1 MILEHFWSFE
11 RRFQML
17 AFFKGHAWLPPRVRE
32 AWACCVLWLACSLA
46 PKVLGHC
53 LRFFRRFFPSTFGVS
68 VNLDFMDRP
77 LTLKNLR
84 IRYMFFFWTRRSYWI
99 WLTWNVYLCKND
111 TRGLPPETLM
121 GQLLEKVDQISLFA
135 GWWYWKMFFDLHY
148 SNLDLW
154 FFHFD
159 LFSYCKLLNTAT
171 KPRKKPHKKQTHL
184 RHQNLKCFTKL
195 SLKSGHPHKGGLPMG
210 SAESARATGGPRRFC
225 RMPVPK
231 SNTGWSW
238 MVLACWY

>member
-1 MILEHFWSFE
+1 MLNYDSWTFLSFE

-84 IRYMFFFWTRRSYWI
+84 IRNVFLLNAQI
-99 WLTWNVYLCKND
+99 ILDLKKTWNVHLCKHD
-111 TRGLPPETLM
+111 TCGLPPETLM

-135 GWWYWKMFFDLHY
+135 GWWYWKMFLDLDD

-154 FFHFD
+154 FF
-159 LFSYCKLLNTAT
+159 SRKLRERVLLKNSCSIDHQHDKTIADHRPLTTANDKT
-171 KPRKKPHKKQTHL
+171 IAD
-184 RHQNLKCFTKL
+184 HQPLTTANDKTIADHQPLTTANDKTIADHQPLTTANDEK
-195 SLKSGHPHKGGLPMG
+195 MM
-210 SAESARATGGPRRFC
+210 RQ
-225 RMPVPK
+225 
-231 SNTGWSW
+231 
-238 MVLACWY
+238 